1 MNHYLEECT
10 MKNIITYITIFICG
24 SIAILLALLIYGLS
38 FTQNVVIQD
47 VTKQYYHASRLAVFG
62 NVAIGFL
69 SDSSLQNKDLDKLPH
84 AFKIITTGTIATMYF
99 NPFESVYV
107 PPQYLGVYHINAS
120 GHEGILV
127 LQVKDGVLNGSVR
140 FPNWA
145 NGVWEPLKG
154 VNIKNNTLWFTRSV
168 TNEQERI
175 KTGAREYFTQY
186 YIGTYK
192 DNGKKII
199 GFYKLR
205 GAKYLF
211 EAYRKK

>member
-1 MNHYLEECT
+1 
-10 MKNIITYITIFICG
+10 MKKIVLYAAIFIG
-24 SIAILLALLIYGLS
+24 GIIASVLVLLIYGLS
-38 FTQNVVIQD
+38 FTQSAVIQD
-47 VTKQYYHASRLAVFG
+47 ITKQYYHASKLVLFG
-62 NVAIGFL
+62 NVAIGFI
-69 SDSSLQNKDLDKLPH
+69 SDSSSQNKDLESKPH
-84 AFKIITTGTIATMYF
+84 SLKIISTQTIANMYF

-107 PPQYLGVYHINAS
+107 PPQYLGTYHINAS

-127 LQVKDGVLNGSVR
+127 LQVKDGVLYGSVR

-154 VNIKNNTLWFTRSV
+154 VTIKNTTLHFTRSV

-186 YIGTYK
+186 YVGTYR

-199 GFYKLR
+199 GFYKSR

>member
-1 MNHYLEECT
+1 
-10 MKNIITYITIFICG
+10 MKKIVLYSAFFIG
-24 SIAILLALLIYGLS
+24 GAATALIVLLIYGLS
-38 FTQNVVIQD
+38 FTQNVIIQD
-47 VTKQYYHASRLAVFG
+47 VTKQYCHASRLVVFG
-62 NVAIGFL
+62 NLAAGFI
-69 SDSSLQNKDLDKLPH
+69 SDSSSDKKNLESKDH
-84 AFKIITTGTIATMYF
+84 SFKIISTGTIAHIYF

-120 GHEGILV
+120 GHEGILA
-127 LQVKDGVLNGSVR
+127 LQVKDGVLIGTVR

-145 NGVWEPLKG
+145 NGIWEPLKG
-154 VNIKNNTLWFTRSV
+154 VTIKNNTLLFTRSV

-186 YIGTYK
+186 YVGTYK
-192 DNGKKII
+192 ENGKKII
-199 GFYKLR
+199 GFYKSR